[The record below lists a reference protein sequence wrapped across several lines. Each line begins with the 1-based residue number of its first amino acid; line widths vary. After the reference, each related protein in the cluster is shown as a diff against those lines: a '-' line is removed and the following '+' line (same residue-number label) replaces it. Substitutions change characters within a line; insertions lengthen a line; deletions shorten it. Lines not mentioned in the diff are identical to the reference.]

1 MDYSS
6 TAKSQEL
13 TLITRGDVIKHFA
26 NAKSN
31 NQSGIIDTYFNYWAN
46 RLGVC
51 SIQCRRLAQLFSAAV
66 DAPKTGQRISIP
78 SELRP
83 PRNEQ
88 QTIHQSKLKRKD
100 FCI

>member
-6 TAKSQEL
+6 TVKSQEL
-13 TLITRGDVIKHFA
+13 ISITREDVIKHFA
-26 NAKSN
+26 NAQSN
-31 NQSGIIDTYFNYWAN
+31 NQSGLIDSYFNYWAN
-46 RLGVC
+46 RLGVR
-51 SIQCRRLAQLFSAAV
+51 STQCRRLAQLFSAAV

-83 PRNEQ
+83 QRNEQ

-100 FCI
+100 FSI